1 MSYITADIPWIE
13 PIELAEAVAALPG
26 YMAFLHSSLR
36 TGYSGNYSLLA
47 WDAETTFQGDDFT
60 ALPPASAKPVFGYFA
75 YELGNTLEPMPRA
88 DDSYVSLPKLHL
100 VLFRNVL
107 RFDHEYKTIEA
118 WDHVPLLPTAVAA
131 HDLPAPQCDALQ
143 SNMSRD
149 VYLSHAQDALDSI
162 GAGNFY
168 QVNLTRKFYGTF
180 SAPVSSFNLYKR
192 LIHASAA
199 PYSAFLRLG
208 DASIL
213 SSSPELF
220 LKIENGHITSRPI
233 KGTSPRSDNEERDV
247 RQKAALKE
255 STKDQAENLMIVD
268 LMRHDLARV
277 CLPGSVKADELFA
290 IDSFPTVHHL
300 SSSLS
305 GTLLPGKTPV
315 DALMA
320 AFPPGSMT
328 GAPKIAAMEWLAKKE
343 AMNRGVYSGALGWFT
358 RDEAEWSVV
367 IRTLLIK
374 GRTFEFQVGGGIVA
388 DSTPEAEWQETIYKA
403 EGILRSLGLN
413 ADVIEA
419 I

>member
-26 YMAFLHSSLR
+26 DMAFLHSSLK
-36 TGYSGNYSLLA
+36 TGYSGKYSLLA

-60 ALPPASAKPVFGYFA
+60 ALPSASAKPVFGYFA

-107 RFDHEYKTIEA
+107 RFEHEHKTIEA
-118 WDHVPLLPTAVAA
+118 WDNVPVLPEAVAA

-180 SAPVSSFNLYKR
+180 SAPVSSFDLYRR

-199 PYSAFLRLG
+199 PYSAFLQLG

-233 KGTSPRSDNEERDV
+233 KGTSPRGISPESDT
-247 RQKAALKE
+247 RQKAALGN

-358 RDEAEWSVV
+358 EDEAEWSVV

-374 GRTFEFQVGGGIVA
+374 GRKFEFQVGGGIVA

-403 EGILRSLGLN
+403 EGILRGLGLD
-413 ADVIEA
+413 ADA
-419 I
+419 IKAI